1 MCALPLLLY
10 SEVAGYQETLR
21 AGTWEWVK
29 MPTINEA
36 SLNQAQKA
44 LMISHNRILSLC
56 NQLLVR
62 SRQGAARSNEVI
74 TRPGLLSIPINASNV
89 QNIRYCIFG
98 EDECTE
104 VPFSE
109 CSICGCNCCSLHGPE
124 HDKHS
129 SWTTEESIANH
140 KRVLQELRR
149 VPQRVPAARG
159 RGRGAST
166 NALAITRAVPNLIA
180 AVSTNG
186 SDGVIDYDESSSV
199 TVGGDRAGVLPSDGT
214 VATPV
219 VVAAAT
225 SSGTGPAGVA
235 SSVGAAPNR
244 VVVVSARSSAGRRSS
259 QGARAVQIRRSAS
272 SSVLPAGPA
281 PTPMRVET
289 SADSRSGAGGNNE
302 EGRHIGANNEVV
314 VDTAVAGSNPS
325 NRGGLLPVSS
335 LRVNE
340 LKDILRGV
348 YGVTEGQMANET
360 GKYLKLL
367 LQNKRLEAGPNARAM
382 EAVIG

>member
-1 MCALPLLLY
+1 MCALLPFLLC
-10 SEVAGYQETLR
+10 SEVARYQETLR

-44 LMISHNRILSLC
+44 LMISHNRILALC

-74 TRPGLLSIPINASNV
+74 TRPGLISIPLNASNV

-109 CSICGCNCCSLHGPE
+109 CSVCGCNCCSLHGPE
-124 HDKHS
+124 HEKHG

-149 VPQRVPAARG
+149 VPQRAPAARG
-159 RGRGAST
+159 RG
-166 NALAITRAVPNLIA
+166 NALAITGAGPNPIVV
-180 AVSTNG
+180 VSSSG
-186 SDGVIDYDESSSV
+186 SDGDRTGVLPSEGTIVVAATSSGAGS
-199 TVGGDRAGVLPSDGT
+199 AGVLPS
-214 VATPV
+214 
-219 VVAAAT
+219 
-225 SSGTGPAGVA
+225 
-235 SSVGAAPNR
+235 VG
-244 VVVVSARSSAGRRSS
+244 VSARRSGGRRRS
-259 QGARAVQIRRSAS
+259 QGARAAQVRRGAS
-272 SSVLPAGPA
+272 SSVLPAGAA
-281 PTPMRVET
+281 PNPVRVET
-289 SADSRSGAGGNNE
+289 SADSRSGAGVIDEEDRRIGPNNNNE
-302 EGRHIGANNEVV
+302 AV
-314 VDTAVAGSNPS
+314 VDAAVAGSNPS

-340 LKDILRGV
+340 IKDILRGV
-348 YGVTEGQMANET
+348 YGVTEGQMASET
-360 GKYLKLL
+360 RKYLKLL
-367 LQNKRLEAGPNARAM
+367 LQNKRLEAGQNAGGM
-382 EAVIG
+382 EAAIGWN